1 MSRQRITENE
11 GLSLVRMVYID
22 GRSIRQSAE
31 LLGRNHRTCARW
43 LNRQIEAHEAGLPT
57 GFPLCQRL
65 ISNVG
70 AARIGRGVRHA

>member
-1 MSRQRITENE
+1 MSRQQITEHE
-11 GLSLVRMVYID
+11 GLSLIRMVYMD

-57 GFPLCQRL
+57 GFPTCQRL
-65 ISNVG
+65 IERVG
-70 AARIGRGVRHA
+70 AVRIGRGARHA